1 MWLRDWIILQ
11 SYNFTV
17 SNKADRPT
25 VRKPKRKLLDTKN
38 ICSSF
43 LSLRW
48 MDLLYQIVVDVNLKQ
63 MLQSEALLFSIP
75 TIQQYLF
82 LGFIISPTSVAIEHI
97 HSSLD
102 CIITLTVRE
111 SVSFSLR
118 RFFFSN
124 GHNHRFIGSNLESN
138 CLLIHFSVS
147 AQLIRG
153 THH

>member
-1 MWLRDWIILQ
+1 MSFFRAITSLFQIKLIDQQ
-11 SYNFTV
+11 SG
-17 SNKADRPT
+17 
-25 VRKPKRKLLDTKN
+25 KPKRKLLDTKN

-63 MLQSEALLFSIP
+63 MLQSEALLFSDP

-82 LGFIISPTSVAIEHI
+82 LGLIISPTSVAIGHI

-102 CIITLTVRE
+102 CIVTLTVRE
-111 SVSFSLR
+111 SVSFSFR
-118 RFFFSN
+118 RFFFSSN
-124 GHNHRFIGSNLESN
+124 GHNNRFIGSNLESN
-138 CLLIHFSVS
+138 CLLLHFSVS